1 MSHSQLLY
9 LSRHSKMDKVQA
21 ANKVTEMFGSERN
34 ELKLGRSFYKNKE
47 GAFHTIRYDFK
58 PASIDHSKAASLDM
72 KDGSEV
78 NISFPNDESKGGPSS
93 TNFKGPMKPCQKDC
107 VLIYD
112 HRSGEFTLERLT
124 SNINVKIQRLEGRR
138 KGKPPAAK
146 PSTVKPNT
154 AQLKK
159 KPSKKTKHSIK
170 PRPEP
175 SKVERELVRDLSP
188 PSKFEREPVRD
199 LSPPSKFER
208 EPVRDL
214 SPPSVSPPRAQR
226 PPTPDAAI
234 TRTLSED
241 SSPEPAPVSR
251 SLSQESSS
259 EEEEEEEEEEREEV
273 EEEERRYNTNNT
285 NSSNNTNNTN
295 NTNSSNNTNNTNNT
309 NSSNNTSNTNNNSSN
324 TNNNS
329 SNININIRKNSQRQR
344 VVVQRKRKI
353 IAAVMMIPV
362 VKKKKKKLS
371 HKVGWMLI
379 KRWVMMCFGCRVV

>member
-1 MSHSQLLY
+1 
-9 LSRHSKMDKVQA
+9 MDKVQA

-124 SNINVKIQRLEGRR
+124 SNINVKIQSSAEEETQQEDQ
-138 KGKPPAAK
+138 AFD
-146 PSTVKPNT
+146 
-154 AQLKK
+154 
-159 KPSKKTKHSIK
+159 K

-175 SKVERELVRDLSP
+175 SKVEREPVRDLSP

-199 LSPPSKFER
+199 LSPPNKFER

-259 EEEEEEEEEEREEV
+259 SEEEEEEEEEEEREEV
-273 EEEERRYNTNNT
+273 EEEEEEEVQHQQHQQQQHQQYQQHQQQQQYQQQQQHQQHQQQQQQHQHQHQHQEEQSEAE
-285 NSSNNTNNTN
+285 SS
-295 NTNSSNNTNNTNNT
+295 SSEEEE
-309 NSSNNTSNTNNNSSN
+309 NNSSSN
-324 TNNNS
+324 DDS
-329 SNININIRKNSQRQR
+329 SSEEEEE
-344 VVVQRKRKI
+344 V
-353 IAAVMMIPV
+353 IPQV
-362 VKKKKKKLS
+362 SRAKKTKLETPPS
-371 HKVGWMLI
+371 SPPPAKARRGSAQILNQLEHDLSLSSSDSEDSD
-379 KRWVMMCFGCRVV
+379 